1 LARSP
6 ATLFACNACQ
16 GQTPK
21 WQGQC
26 PHCGEWNSLVAQ
38 AAPAARSAS
47 RARAALVAATAAAPL
62 AEAMAAAG
70 GEQLRR
76 FSLGM
81 GELDRVFGGGVV
93 PGSVTLLGG
102 EPGIGKSTLLLQV
115 AGALA
120 ATQPVLYAT
129 GEESTAQVALR
140 ARRLG
145 GAYER
150 VHVAAETDLDTVL
163 GLAAV
168 QRPALLVIDS
178 IQTMQ
183 LASVATAA
191 GAVTQLRECTA
202 ALVRFAKG
210 SGTAVLIV
218 GHVTKDGAI
227 AGPRLLEHLVDTV
240 LYFERDAGS
249 RFRRVRAAK
258 NRFGAANELGFFL
271 MQETGLRE
279 VKNPAAIFLS
289 RAPQPVAGSIVM
301 VTRDGT
307 RPLLVEVQ
315 GLVDPSRFG
324 SPRRVAQGIDAGR
337 LAMLLAVLHRHAG
350 VALQEHDVFANVVGG
365 LSIDEPAADLPLVL
379 ALASSLRD
387 VALPADLVVFGEIG
401 LTGEVRPVSFG
412 EERIREAAK
421 LGFRRALV
429 PEANAPRAAVE
440 GIEVIGVAR
449 VDEALRQVLKD

>member
-1 LARSP
+1 VGRAGLVVAGS
-6 ATLFACNACQ
+6 AT
-16 GQTPK
+16 
-21 WQGQC
+21 
-26 PHCGEWNSLVAQ
+26 SLT
-38 AAPAARSAS
+38 SA
-47 RARAALVAATAAAPL
+47 VEAAT
-62 AEAMAAAG
+62 G
-70 GEQLRR
+70 DGLRR
-76 FSLGM
+76 LSVGV
-81 GELDRVFGGGVV
+81 GEFDRVLGGGLV
-93 PGSVTLLGG
+93 PGSVALLGG

-115 AGALA
+115 AGAMA
-120 ATQPVLYAT
+120 GRHPVLYVT
-129 GEESTAQVALR
+129 GEESTAQVGQR
-140 ARRLG
+140 AARLG
-145 GAYER
+145 GAWQG
-150 VHVAAETDLDTVL
+150 VQVAAETDLDTVL
-163 GLAAV
+163 AMAQA
-168 QRPALLVIDS
+168 QRPALLLIDS

-183 LASVATAA
+183 LAALPNAA

-202 ALVRFAKG
+202 ALVRFAKD

-271 MQETGLRE
+271 MQENGLRE
-279 VKNPAAIFLS
+279 VKNPAAIFLA

-301 VTRDGT
+301 VTRDGN

-324 SPRRVAQGIDAGR
+324 APRRVAQGLDAGR
-337 LAMLLAVLHRHAG
+337 LAMLLAVLHRHGG
-350 VALQEHDVFANVVGG
+350 VGLQEHDVFANVVGG
-365 LSIDEPAADLPLVL
+365 LSIEEPAADLPVAL

-387 VALPADLVVFGEIG
+387 VQLAADLVVFGELG
-401 LTGEVRPVSFG
+401 LTGEVRPVAFG

-429 PEANAPRAAVE
+429 PEANLPRGTIE
-440 GIEVIGVAR
+440 GIEVIPVAR
-449 VDEALRQVLKD
+449 IEDALRRVVAG

>member
-1 LARSP
+1 M
-6 ATLFACNACQ
+6 
-16 GQTPK
+16 G
-21 WQGQC
+21 
-26 PHCGEWNSLVAQ
+26 
-38 AAPAARSAS
+38 
-47 RARAALVAATAAAPL
+47 AATGVQRL
-62 AEAMAAAG
+62 AMN
-70 GEQLRR
+70 
-76 FSLGM
+76 M
-81 GELDRVFGGGVV
+81 DELDRVLGGGLV

-115 AGALA
+115 AQAM
-120 ATQPVLYAT
+120 ATTLPVLYAT
-129 GEESTAQVALR
+129 GEESTGQVALR

-145 GAYER
+145 GAYDR
-150 VHVAAETDLDTVL
+150 VQVVAETDLETIL
-163 GLAAV
+163 GLAEQ

-178 IQTMQ
+178 IQTMA
-183 LASVATAA
+183 LASVPNAP

-202 ALVRFAKG
+202 ALVRFAKA
-210 SGTAVLIV
+210 SGTAVWLV

-227 AGPRLLEHLVDTV
+227 AGPRMLEHLVDTV

-271 MQETGLRE
+271 MQENGLRE

-289 RAPQPVAGSIVM
+289 RAAQPVVGSLVM

-324 SPRRVAQGIDAGR
+324 SPRRVAQGIDSGR
-337 LAMLLAVLHRHAG
+337 LAMVLAVLSRHAG
-350 VALQEHDVFANVVGG
+350 LSLQEHDVFANVVGG
-365 LSIDEPAADLPLVL
+365 LTIDEPAWDLPVAL

-387 VALPADLVVFGEIG
+387 FPLPPDLVVFGELG
-401 LTGEVRPVSFG
+401 LTGEIRPVTFG

-429 PEANAPRAAVE
+429 PQDNVPRAPVE
-440 GIEVIGVAR
+440 GIEVRGVAR
-449 VDEALRQVLKD
+449 IDDALRKIIG